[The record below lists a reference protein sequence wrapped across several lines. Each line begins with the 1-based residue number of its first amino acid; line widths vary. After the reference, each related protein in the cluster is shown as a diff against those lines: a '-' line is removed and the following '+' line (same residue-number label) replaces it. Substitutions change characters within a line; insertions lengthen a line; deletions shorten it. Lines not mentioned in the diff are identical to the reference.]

1 VFIRETPTVN
11 KKTGVSYSKYQLV
24 ESYRCEKGPRQ
35 RIVMTLTELDL
46 DKSLWP
52 ALANAIAQRLSGVT
66 SLFESDPII
75 ARYVDLAITKYAI
88 RSEVAAA
95 KETRATEADLE
106 MVDLSS
112 AKTINSRS
120 IGPELIG
127 NSFYE
132 ALSFDK
138 ILESAGLS
146 GESLGIAKATI
157 IARLIHPGSDR
168 KTYSYINSNSSLPE
182 ICGIDLSKFH
192 KDKVYAIADKLY
204 DAKGVIEPAL
214 YRASS
219 DLFRTN
225 TRLFLFDLTNTYF
238 EGSTK
243 GNSLA
248 KHGHSKEK
256 RFDCT
261 LVSLALLVDHRGL
274 PIYSEIH
281 EGNTSEPRTLIS
293 VLDALESLSDGSLF
307 GDVVPTIVMDRG
319 IATKANLELLI
330 KRNLNYVV
338 IERANKKSLYRSH
351 FMEMEGFTEI
361 YDAQGSPVLVKK
373 LQVEPQKPQ
382 GRVRT
387 QVQGQV
393 QTLEED
399 TGTDD
404 NSSNGATS
412 KNTGDSSSKGD
423 SSTDTKIIK
432 SDSSTDTDDYIRN
445 GATGNNISDSTD
457 TDTNATSISSS
468 STSISSSSSN
478 NNTTTVVLC
487 RSLGRSK
494 KESAIS
500 SQANERFLV
509 DITSLNTSI
518 TKGSI
523 SKTTVV
529 SERIGRIKAKY
540 PSIASKYEIS
550 LEYHQDHGKIIKKRR
565 FDKVINLTITE
576 KPTKAKDDNLQGAYV
591 IDTSHSELDA
601 GEIWNIYTT
610 LTKVEDAFRS
620 LKSDL
625 GLRPVYHQLASRTAA
640 HLFIS
645 VLAYHLLSAIELTLR
660 QNNDKRR
667 WSTIK
672 EQLNSH
678 RRATIV
684 LTSDKGV
691 VYHIRTSGVS
701 EPVHKEIYRLLG
713 VSDPLKRIKTIAT
726 HL

>member
-1 VFIRETPTVN
+1 MFIRETPTVN

-238 EGSTK
+238 EGSTR

-382 GRVRT
+382 GQVKT

-404 NSSNGATS
+404 NNSYTTSGNTSNSISNSSN
-412 KNTGDSSSKGD
+412 
-423 SSTDTKIIK
+423 DTKIIK
-432 SDSSTDTDDYIRN
+432 SDSSTDTDEYIRN

-457 TDTNATSISSS
+457 TDTNATSISSSSS

>member
-238 EGSTK
+238 EGSTR

-382 GRVRT
+382 GQVKT

-404 NSSNGATS
+404 NNSYTTSGNTSNSISNSSN
-412 KNTGDSSSKGD
+412 
-423 SSTDTKIIK
+423 DTKIIK
-432 SDSSTDTDDYIRN
+432 SDSSTDTDEYIRN

-457 TDTNATSISSS
+457 TDTNATSISSSSS

>member
-75 ARYVDLAITKYAI
+75 ARYADLAITKYAI

>member
-1 VFIRETPTVN
+1 MASSGQCN
-11 KKTGVSYSKYQLV
+11 CQCYYLG
-24 ESYRCEKGPRQ
+24 
-35 RIVMTLTELDL
+35 
-46 DKSLWP
+46 
-52 ALANAIAQRLSGVT
+52 LSGVT

-75 ARYVDLAITKYAI
+75 ARYADLAITKYAI

>member
-1 VFIRETPTVN
+1 VASSGQCN
-11 KKTGVSYSKYQLV
+11 CQCYYLG
-24 ESYRCEKGPRQ
+24 
-35 RIVMTLTELDL
+35 
-46 DKSLWP
+46 
-52 ALANAIAQRLSGVT
+52 LSGVT

-75 ARYVDLAITKYAI
+75 ARYADLAITKYAI

>member
-75 ARYVDLAITKYAI
+75 ARYADLAITKYAI

-95 KETRATEADLE
+95 KETRTTEADLE

-204 DAKGVIEPAL
+204 DAKAVIEPAL

-382 GRVRT
+382 GQVKT

>member
-1 VFIRETPTVN
+1 
-11 KKTGVSYSKYQLV
+11 
-24 ESYRCEKGPRQ
+24 
-35 RIVMTLTELDL
+35 M
-46 DKSLWP
+46 
-52 ALANAIAQRLSGVT
+52 
-66 SLFESDPII
+66 
-75 ARYVDLAITKYAI
+75 
-88 RSEVAAA
+88 
-95 KETRATEADLE
+95 
-106 MVDLSS
+106 
-112 AKTINSRS
+112 
-120 IGPELIG
+120 
-127 NSFYE
+127 
-132 ALSFDK
+132 
-138 ILESAGLS
+138 
-146 GESLGIAKATI
+146 
-157 IARLIHPGSDR
+157 ARLIHPGSDR

-387 QVQGQV
+387 QVQGLVQTQVQGQV

-399 TGTDD
+399 TDTDD
-404 NSSNGATS
+404 NNSYTTSGNTSNSISNSDSSNGDSSNGDSS
-412 KNTGDSSSKGD
+412 KNTGKNISDGD
-423 SSTDTKIIK
+423 SSNDTKIIK
-432 SDSSTDTDDYIRN
+432 SDSNDTED
-445 GATGNNISDSTD
+445 NIIKNCSTD
-457 TDTNATSISSS
+457 TDTNATSTSSSSS
-468 STSISSSSSN
+468 STN

-509 DITSLNTSI
+509 DITSLSTSI

>member
-1 VFIRETPTVN
+1 MFIRETPTVN

-75 ARYVDLAITKYAI
+75 ARYADLAITKYAI

-95 KETRATEADLE
+95 KETRTTEADLE

-204 DAKGVIEPAL
+204 DAKAVIEPAL

-382 GRVRT
+382 GQVKT

>member
-1 VFIRETPTVN
+1 MFIRETPTVN

-75 ARYVDLAITKYAI
+75 ARYADLAITKYAI

-361 YDAQGSPVLVKK
+361 YDAQGSPVMVKK

-393 QTLEED
+393 KTQVQGQVQTLEED
-399 TGTDD
+399 TGTP
-404 NSSNGATS
+404 SPQS
-412 KNTGDSSSKGD
+412 
-423 SSTDTKIIK
+423 
-432 SDSSTDTDDYIRN
+432 
-445 GATGNNISDSTD
+445 
-457 TDTNATSISSS
+457 
-468 STSISSSSSN
+468 
-478 NNTTTVVLC
+478 LC
-487 RSLGRSK
+487 R
-494 KESAIS
+494 
-500 SQANERFLV
+500 
-509 DITSLNTSI
+509 
-518 TKGSI
+518 
-523 SKTTVV
+523 
-529 SERIGRIKAKY
+529 
-540 PSIASKYEIS
+540 
-550 LEYHQDHGKIIKKRR
+550 KI
-565 FDKVINLTITE
+565 
-576 KPTKAKDDNLQGAYV
+576 YY
-591 IDTSHSELDA
+591 SH
-601 GEIWNIYTT
+601 I
-610 LTKVEDAFRS
+610 
-620 LKSDL
+620 
-625 GLRPVYHQLASRTAA
+625 
-640 HLFIS
+640 
-645 VLAYHLLSAIELTLR
+645 
-660 QNNDKRR
+660 
-667 WSTIK
+667 
-672 EQLNSH
+672 
-678 RRATIV
+678 
-684 LTSDKGV
+684 
-691 VYHIRTSGVS
+691 
-701 EPVHKEIYRLLG
+701 
-713 VSDPLKRIKTIAT
+713 
-726 HL
+726 

>member
-1 VFIRETPTVN
+1 
-11 KKTGVSYSKYQLV
+11 
-24 ESYRCEKGPRQ
+24 
-35 RIVMTLTELDL
+35 
-46 DKSLWP
+46 
-52 ALANAIAQRLSGVT
+52 
-66 SLFESDPII
+66 
-75 ARYVDLAITKYAI
+75 
-88 RSEVAAA
+88 
-95 KETRATEADLE
+95 
-106 MVDLSS
+106 
-112 AKTINSRS
+112 
-120 IGPELIG
+120 
-127 NSFYE
+127 
-132 ALSFDK
+132 
-138 ILESAGLS
+138 
-146 GESLGIAKATI
+146 
-157 IARLIHPGSDR
+157 
-168 KTYSYINSNSSLPE
+168 
-182 ICGIDLSKFH
+182 
-192 KDKVYAIADKLY
+192 
-204 DAKGVIEPAL
+204 
-214 YRASS
+214 
-219 DLFRTN
+219 
-225 TRLFLFDLTNTYF
+225 
-238 EGSTK
+238 
-243 GNSLA
+243 
-248 KHGHSKEK
+248 
-256 RFDCT
+256 
-261 LVSLALLVDHRGL
+261 
-274 PIYSEIH
+274 
-281 EGNTSEPRTLIS
+281 
-293 VLDALESLSDGSLF
+293 
-307 GDVVPTIVMDRG
+307 MDRG
-319 IATKANLELLI
+319 IATKANLELLT

-338 IERANKKSLYRSH
+338 IERANKKSLYREH

-382 GRVRT
+382 MEPQKPQGRVRT
-387 QVQGQV
+387 QEQMQV
-393 QTLEED
+393 QVLEEGND
-399 TGTDD
+399 TTGIG
-404 NSSNGATS
+404 NSSSGDTS
-412 KNTGDSSSKGD
+412 KIANFS
-423 SSTDTKIIK
+423 
-432 SDSSTDTDDYIRN
+432 
-445 GATGNNISDSTD
+445 SDSTD
-457 TDTNATSISSS
+457 IGDSSNSTTTLGIGNSSDSTTTTSGNSNSNGAKIN
-468 STSISSSSSN
+468 TTTN

-500 SQANERFLV
+500 SQANERFLE
-509 DITSLNTSI
+509 DITSLSTSI

-540 PSIASKYEIS
+540 PSIASKYEIT

-672 EQLNSH
+672 EQLDSH
-678 RRATIV
+678 HRATIV

-691 VYHIRTSGVS
+691 VYHIRTSGVP

>member
-1 VFIRETPTVN
+1 MFIRETPTVN

>member
-1 VFIRETPTVN
+1 MASSGQCN
-11 KKTGVSYSKYQLV
+11 CQCYYLG
-24 ESYRCEKGPRQ
+24 
-35 RIVMTLTELDL
+35 
-46 DKSLWP
+46 
-52 ALANAIAQRLSGVT
+52 LSGVT

-75 ARYVDLAITKYAI
+75 ARYADLAITKYAI

-373 LQVEPQKPQ
+373 LQVEPQKPH
-382 GRVRT
+382 GRVRTQVQGQVKT

-404 NSSNGATS
+404 NNSYTTSGNTSNSISNSDSSTGTDDYIRNGVTG
-412 KNTGDSSSKGD
+412 KNTGTD
-423 SSTDTKIIK
+423 DTKIIK

>member
-1 VFIRETPTVN
+1 MASSGQCN
-11 KKTGVSYSKYQLV
+11 CQCYYLG
-24 ESYRCEKGPRQ
+24 
-35 RIVMTLTELDL
+35 
-46 DKSLWP
+46 
-52 ALANAIAQRLSGVT
+52 LSGVT

-373 LQVEPQKPQ
+373 LQVEPQKPH
-382 GRVRT
+382 GRVRTQVQGQVKT

-404 NSSNGATS
+404 YNSNGATG
-412 KNTGDSSSKGD
+412 KNAGDNRSDSSNGDTTDIGNGSSSNGSSNGKIANFTRSD
-423 SSTDTKIIK
+423 SSNDTKIIK

-445 GATGNNISDSTD
+445 GATSKNTGNNISDSTD
-457 TDTNATSISSS
+457 TDTNATSTSISSSISSS
-468 STSISSSSSN
+468 STN

-509 DITSLNTSI
+509 DITSLSTSI

>member
-1 VFIRETPTVN
+1 
-11 KKTGVSYSKYQLV
+11 
-24 ESYRCEKGPRQ
+24 
-35 RIVMTLTELDL
+35 M
-46 DKSLWP
+46 
-52 ALANAIAQRLSGVT
+52 
-66 SLFESDPII
+66 
-75 ARYVDLAITKYAI
+75 
-88 RSEVAAA
+88 
-95 KETRATEADLE
+95 
-106 MVDLSS
+106 
-112 AKTINSRS
+112 
-120 IGPELIG
+120 
-127 NSFYE
+127 
-132 ALSFDK
+132 
-138 ILESAGLS
+138 
-146 GESLGIAKATI
+146 
-157 IARLIHPGSDR
+157 
-168 KTYSYINSNSSLPE
+168 
-182 ICGIDLSKFH
+182 
-192 KDKVYAIADKLY
+192 
-204 DAKGVIEPAL
+204 EPAL

-373 LQVEPQKPQ
+373 LQVEPQKPH
-382 GRVRT
+382 GRVRTQVQGQVKT

-404 NSSNGATS
+404 NNSNGATS
-412 KNTGDSSSKGD
+412 KNTGDSSNGDSSSKGD

-445 GATGNNISDSTD
+445 GATGKNTDTDDTKITRSDSTD
-457 TDTNATSISSS
+457 TDTNATSTSSS
-468 STSISSSSSN
+468 SISTSSTN

-509 DITSLNTSI
+509 DITSLSTSI

-529 SERIGRIKAKY
+529 SERIGRIK
-540 PSIASKYEIS
+540 
-550 LEYHQDHGKIIKKRR
+550 
-565 FDKVINLTITE
+565 T
-576 KPTKAKDDNLQGAYV
+576 
-591 IDTSHSELDA
+591 
-601 GEIWNIYTT
+601 
-610 LTKVEDAFRS
+610 
-620 LKSDL
+620 
-625 GLRPVYHQLASRTAA
+625 
-640 HLFIS
+640 
-645 VLAYHLLSAIELTLR
+645 LSA
-660 QNNDKRR
+660 K
-667 WSTIK
+667 
-672 EQLNSH
+672 
-678 RRATIV
+678 IV
-684 LTSDKGV
+684 VT
-691 VYHIRTSGVS
+691 
-701 EPVHKEIYRLLG
+701 
-713 VSDPLKRIKTIAT
+713 
-726 HL
+726 

>member
-1 VFIRETPTVN
+1 
-11 KKTGVSYSKYQLV
+11 
-24 ESYRCEKGPRQ
+24 
-35 RIVMTLTELDL
+35 
-46 DKSLWP
+46 
-52 ALANAIAQRLSGVT
+52 
-66 SLFESDPII
+66 
-75 ARYVDLAITKYAI
+75 
-88 RSEVAAA
+88 
-95 KETRATEADLE
+95 
-106 MVDLSS
+106 
-112 AKTINSRS
+112 
-120 IGPELIG
+120 
-127 NSFYE
+127 
-132 ALSFDK
+132 
-138 ILESAGLS
+138 
-146 GESLGIAKATI
+146 
-157 IARLIHPGSDR
+157 
-168 KTYSYINSNSSLPE
+168 
-182 ICGIDLSKFH
+182 
-192 KDKVYAIADKLY
+192 
-204 DAKGVIEPAL
+204 
-214 YRASS
+214 
-219 DLFRTN
+219 
-225 TRLFLFDLTNTYF
+225 
-238 EGSTK
+238 
-243 GNSLA
+243 
-248 KHGHSKEK
+248 
-256 RFDCT
+256 
-261 LVSLALLVDHRGL
+261 
-274 PIYSEIH
+274 
-281 EGNTSEPRTLIS
+281 
-293 VLDALESLSDGSLF
+293 
-307 GDVVPTIVMDRG
+307 
-319 IATKANLELLI
+319 
-330 KRNLNYVV
+330 
-338 IERANKKSLYRSH
+338 
-351 FMEMEGFTEI
+351 
-361 YDAQGSPVLVKK
+361 
-373 LQVEPQKPQ
+373 
-382 GRVRT
+382 
-387 QVQGQV
+387 
-393 QTLEED
+393 
-399 TGTDD
+399 
-404 NSSNGATS
+404 
-412 KNTGDSSSKGD
+412 
-423 SSTDTKIIK
+423 
-432 SDSSTDTDDYIRN
+432 
-445 GATGNNISDSTD
+445 
-457 TDTNATSISSS
+457 
-468 STSISSSSSN
+468 
-478 NNTTTVVLC
+478 C

>member
-1 VFIRETPTVN
+1 VASSGQCN
-11 KKTGVSYSKYQLV
+11 CQCYYLG
-24 ESYRCEKGPRQ
+24 
-35 RIVMTLTELDL
+35 
-46 DKSLWP
+46 
-52 ALANAIAQRLSGVT
+52 LSGVT

-75 ARYVDLAITKYAI
+75 ARYADLAITKYAI

-204 DAKGVIEPAL
+204 DAKAVIEPAL

-382 GRVRT
+382 GQVKT

-404 NSSNGATS
+404 NNSYTTSGNTSNS
-412 KNTGDSSSKGD
+412 
-423 SSTDTKIIK
+423 IIK

-445 GATGNNISDSTD
+445 GATGKNTGNNISDSTD

-468 STSISSSSSN
+468 ISSSISISSSSTN

-509 DITSLNTSI
+509 DITSLSTSI

>member
-1 VFIRETPTVN
+1 MASSGQCN
-11 KKTGVSYSKYQLV
+11 CQCYYLG
-24 ESYRCEKGPRQ
+24 
-35 RIVMTLTELDL
+35 
-46 DKSLWP
+46 
-52 ALANAIAQRLSGVT
+52 LSGVT

-75 ARYVDLAITKYAI
+75 ARYADLAITKYAI

-204 DAKGVIEPAL
+204 DAKAVIEPAL

-382 GRVRT
+382 GQVKT

-404 NSSNGATS
+404 NNSYTTSGNTSNS
-412 KNTGDSSSKGD
+412 
-423 SSTDTKIIK
+423 IIK

-445 GATGNNISDSTD
+445 GATGKNTGNNISDSTD

-468 STSISSSSSN
+468 ISSSISISSSSTN

-509 DITSLNTSI
+509 DITSLSTSI

>member
-1 VFIRETPTVN
+1 MFIRETPTVN

-75 ARYVDLAITKYAI
+75 ARYADLAITKYAI